1 MRRIALTLL
10 FGVALAATGLTAQ
23 ESARARAQRTL
34 PPDVFAG
41 VAALAN
47 EMADLDIP
55 DGPLF
60 NKALEGTAKRVPAER
75 LLPAIRAYADRL
87 GQARTAFGPA
97 ASVPLLV
104 AGADAIQR
112 GVPRDALRSLRSDRP
127 RSPIAVLVLA
137 ELLESGVPTDR
148 ALAVLRQAMAQR
160 TQDAR
165 MLDIPV
171 RVRRLIRD
179 GVPPHE
185 AIDRVRRAMRR
196 NRGGNVGPALP
207 PGTGALS
214 DARLRDRRRSGGQ
227 L

>member
-10 FGVALAATGLTAQ
+10 FVVALAANGLTAQ

-97 ASVPLLV
+97 ASVPHSC
-104 AGADAIQR
+104 G
-112 GVPRDALRSLRSDRP
+112 RSRRHP
-127 RSPIAVLVLA
+127 AWGPER
-137 ELLESGVPTDR
+137 
-148 ALAVLRQAMAQR
+148 R
-160 TQDAR
+160 TQSPTFGPT
-165 MLDIPV
+165 PV
-171 RVRRLIRD
+171 ADRRT
-179 GVPPHE
+179 GS
-185 AIDRVRRAMRR
+185 RRA
-196 NRGGNVGPALP
+196 P
-207 PGTGALS
+207 
-214 DARLRDRRRSGGQ
+214 
-227 L
+227 